1 MFLKHQKSKDLLFK
15 ILGGAP
21 DQDNNQEL
29 WEKEQ
34 KEAVQVNYKILA
46 EVFQVSGSVEIRET
60 AISLGIFHTILE
72 RLGTIS
78 GEKPRV
84 YEETVEE
91 IKDDELEANLDA

>member
-1 MFLKHQKSKDLLFK
+1 
-15 ILGGAP
+15 
-21 DQDNNQEL
+21 
-29 WEKEQ
+29 
-34 KEAVQVNYKILA
+34 
-46 EVFQVSGSVEIRET
+46 VSGSVEIRET